1 MAKEGMAKEGTAKE
15 ETVQSRL
22 PRVRSI
28 NKRLAF
34 RIVMFSSLVTV
45 FITIFQ
51 LYTDYVI
58 DKKDIRSS
66 QEYIFTSYK
75 SALAASLWVLNS
87 DLIESQVN
95 GIMSIPEIT
104 YVQVE
109 SKDGD
114 VWRSG
119 THLDKHVIKQSVVLQ
134 HEYIGGKVIDIGT
147 LTIQS
152 DLSVVYQKLINK
164 GLLILMSNGLKTF
177 FVAGFIIFIVS
188 RLVTNPLNQMSQY
201 FREYQF
207 KQVNPPMVIDRN
219 KQYGDEID
227 FMVTIVN
234 KMCTELT
241 CSYDVV
247 MESRKQL
254 AEALDDKQ
262 KLLDQEI
269 RFKENL
275 EVMVQDR
282 TATLESTLDELK
294 AAQKSIVEKEKM
306 ASLGGL
312 VGGVAHEI
320 NTPLGISI
328 TASSFLE
335 NQIKRLAEEFESGK
349 LTRSKFSASL
359 EGIFESVSIL
369 TSNLQRAETLVS
381 SFKQVAVDQSDQ
393 SYYPFLFKEHL
404 EKLIVS
410 LSHELKRYDAKIDV
424 QCEDHLSIESYPSA
438 YVQIFTNLI
447 TNSLKHGFDGWEGE
461 RRISMTIT
469 SEMGNLVIDY
479 CDTGKGISSE
489 VNDRIFEPFVTTK
502 RGQGGTGL
510 GANIVY
516 NLVTQLLKG
525 QIESMNDI
533 ESGARFVISV
543 PLDLVSKS

>member
-1 MAKEGMAKEGTAKE
+1 
-15 ETVQSRL
+15 
-22 PRVRSI
+22 
-28 NKRLAF
+28 
-34 RIVMFSSLVTV
+34 MFSSLVTV
-45 FITIFQ
+45 FITAFQ
-51 LYTDYVI
+51 LYTDYAI
-58 DKKDIRSS
+58 DKKNINSS
-66 QEYIFTSYK
+66 QEYIFSSYQD
-75 SALAASLWVLNS
+75 ALQTSLWVLNS

-95 GIMSIPEIT
+95 GIISIPEIT
-104 YVQVE
+104 YVHIE

-114 VWRSG
+114 VWSSG
-119 THLDKHVIKQSVVLQ
+119 IKLDKHIVKQSVVLQ
-134 HEYIGGKVIDIGT
+134 HEYLGGKVIDIGT

-152 DLSVVYQKLINK
+152 DLSVVYQKLLNK
-164 GLLILMSNGLKTF
+164 GFLILMSNGLKTF

-201 FREYQF
+201 FRGYQF
-207 KQVNPPMVIDRN
+207 KQINPPMVIERN

-227 FMVTIVN
+227 FMVSIVN
-234 KMCTELT
+234 KMCSELT
-241 CSYDVV
+241 QSYDVL

-262 KLLDQEI
+262 KLLEKEI

-282 TATLESTLDELK
+282 TAALESTLDELK
-294 AAQKSIVEKEKM
+294 SAQKSIVEQEKM

-335 NQIKRLAEEFESGK
+335 DQITGLSKDFDSGK
-349 LTRSKFSASL
+349 LTRSKFAASMQD
-359 EGIFESVSIL
+359 ISESVSIL
-369 TSNLQRAETLVS
+369 TSNLQRAEVLVS

-393 SYYPFLFKEHL
+393 SYQRFLFKEHL

-410 LSHELKRYDAKIDV
+410 LSHELKLHDAKIEV
-424 QCEDHLSIESYPSA
+424 QCEDSLSVESYPSA

-447 TNSLKHGFDGWEGE
+447 TNSLKHGFDDWGGE
-461 RRISMTIT
+461 RCISIAIASDT
-469 SEMGNLVIDY
+469 ENLVIDY
-479 CDTGKGISSE
+479 RDTGKGISSE

-502 RGQGGTGL
+502 RGKGGTGL

-525 QIESMNDI
+525 QIESNSDI
-533 ESGARFVISV
+533 ESGAQFIITA
-543 PLDLVSKS
+543 PLDLASTSYVI